1 MLIWGYI
8 VSNGNNFWVFIEKFI
23 LEKDLRE
30 KNLFIEN
37 VYFEWVILVIFFFNK
52 FEIKIILKFWK
63 YFYKIL

>member
-1 MLIWGYI
+1 MLIWVYI

-30 KNLFIEN
+30 KNFFIEN

>member
-30 KNLFIEN
+30 KNFFIEN

>member
-1 MLIWGYI
+1 MVII
-8 VSNGNNFWVFIEKFI
+8 FWVFIEKFI